1 MMKSMLVKDLM
12 VPLSEYA
19 TISQDASLLDAIRA
33 LEKAQAQFHKSR
45 YVHRAVLVYDEAGKI
60 VGKLS
65 QIDIIRGLEPKYE
78 EVGDV
83 KHRSLSAFS
92 PTFFKTMFDH
102 LKLWEKPLRDLCKT
116 TASRKVKD
124 VMCTPARDEY
134 VEADATLDEA
144 IHRLILGSHQ
154 SLIVARGEEIVG
166 ILRLTDVF
174 QEIST
179 VAKTCGIES

>member
-1 MMKSMLVKDLM
+1 MKSKLVKELM

-19 TISQDASLLDAIRA
+19 TISRDASLLEAILE
-33 LEKAQAQFHKSR
+33 LEKAQEEFNKSR

-78 EVGDV
+78 EVGDL
-83 KHRSLSAFS
+83 KHRSFSAFS
-92 PTFFKTMFDH
+92 PAFFKAMYDH
-102 LKLWEKPLRDLCKT
+102 LQPWQKPLRDLCRT
-116 TASRKVKD
+116 TASRRVKE
-124 VMCTPARDEY
+124 VMHMPTKDEF
-134 VEADATLDEA
+134 VKADATLDEA

-154 SLIVARGEEIVG
+154 SLIVTQGEEIVG

-174 QEIST
+174 QEIT
-179 VAKTCGIES
+179 NVAKTCGVEP

>member
-1 MMKSMLVKDLM
+1 MKSKLVKDLV

-19 TISQDASLLDAIRA
+19 TISQDASLLDAILA
-33 LEKAQAQFHKSR
+33 LEKAQAQFDRSP
-45 YVHRAVLVYDEAGKI
+45 YTHRAVLVYNETGNI

-78 EVGDV
+78 EVGDL
-83 KHRSLSAFS
+83 KHRSFSAFS
-92 PTFFKTMFDH
+92 PAFFKAMYDH
-102 LKLWEKPLRDLCKT
+102 LKPWEKPLRDLCKT
-116 TASRKVKD
+116 TASRKVKE
-124 VMCTPARDEY
+124 VMHMPTKDEY

-154 SLIVARGEEIVG
+154 SLIVTRGEEIVG

-174 QEIST
+174 HEIT
-179 VAKTCGIES
+179 NVAKTCGIEP